1 MNPSIGLRPYL
12 PQDASTLV
20 AIFIASVEELAAED
34 YSVDQIAAWTAPADD
49 AAQFGARL
57 AGQLTLVATF
67 NGEPVGF
74 ASCKGVDQIDMLY
87 VQPLV
92 ARQGVASALCDALEK
107 LALARGAKHLS
118 VDASDCA
125 EPFFLQRGSLIS
137 KVGGVLLIVIGLLQV
152 TGLWSDVMI
161 NLRSL
166 ISDFV
171 PVI

>member
-57 AGQLTLVATF
+57 ASQLTLVATF

-125 EPFFLQRGSLIS
+125 EPFFLQRGYSAQRRNTVDLQ
-137 KVGGVLLIVIGLLQV
+137 GVWLGNTTMRKPLAANDPAPPASSTLQ
-152 TGLWSDVMI
+152 
-161 NLRSL
+161 
-166 ISDFV
+166 
-171 PVI
+171 